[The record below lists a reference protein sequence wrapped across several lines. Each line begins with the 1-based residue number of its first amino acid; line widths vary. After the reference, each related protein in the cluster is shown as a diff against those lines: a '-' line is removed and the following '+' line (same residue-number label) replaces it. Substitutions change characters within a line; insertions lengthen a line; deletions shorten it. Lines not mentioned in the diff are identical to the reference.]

1 MRGILKLVPDETNCD
16 FMGWHKVALAF
27 SILVICAGM
36 FLTFQK
42 KLNFGI
48 DFTGG
53 TLIEIQTKE
62 EVADLVAL
70 RNTLAM
76 LDIGAVSVQE
86 FGQPNEVMIRIPQQ
100 DRDEA
105 EQKSVMDKVRA
116 KLDEHVADYR
126 RVEFVGPQVGEEL
139 IEAGGK
145 ALFYALGGLLVY
157 IWMRFEWQFGVAAV
171 LALAHDILFTIGFF
185 GVTQMEFTLA
195 TVAAVLMIA
204 GYSINDTVVVFDRV
218 RENLRKYKKKSLHE
232 LFNLSINQT
241 LSRTL
246 MTSLTTLLAL
256 LALWQFGGAVIRG
269 FVTALIFG
277 IFIGTYSSIFIATP
291 LLLYVRPRDRNRV
304 VTNTPEETQENQN
317 NG

>member
-1 MRGILKLVPDETNCD
+1 M
-16 FMGWHKVALAF
+16 
-27 SILVICAGM
+27 
-36 FLTFQK
+36 
-42 KLNFGI
+42 
-48 DFTGG
+48 
-53 TLIEIQTKE
+53 
-62 EVADLVAL
+62 
-70 RNTLAM
+70 
-76 LDIGAVSVQE
+76 
-86 FGQPNEVMIRIPQQ
+86 
-100 DRDEA
+100 
-105 EQKSVMDKVRA
+105 
-116 KLDEHVADYR
+116 
-126 RVEFVGPQVGEEL
+126 EFVGPQVGEEL

-145 ALFYALGGLLVY
+145 ALFYALAGLLAY

-171 LALAHDILFTIGFF
+171 LALTHDILFTVGFF

-218 RENLRKYKKKSLHE
+218 RENLRKYKKKPLRE

-304 VTNTPEETQENQN
+304 VTNTPESET